1 MFNFEFHELNGVKTC
16 FQSLGGSVDASKVV
30 PQNLFTTMFETRCG
44 VKQNIYAPNIF
55 FGVCVCVCCVCVC
68 VLCVCCVCVCVCVC
82 VCASLYVCVC
92 VRLILNVAGGEFKCI
107 CKDER

>member
-1 MFNFEFHELNGVKTC
+1 MLQKLYLKIYLQQCLKLDVGLNK
-16 FQSLGGSVDASKVV
+16 
-30 PQNLFTTMFETRCG
+30 
-44 VKQNIYAPNIF
+44 IYMHPIF
-55 FGVCVCVCCVCVC
+55 FLVCVCVCVCCVCVC